1 MSFQT
6 PISVSDV
13 VSRIRT
19 RRLLLPAIQREFVWE
34 PHKVEWLFDS
44 LLQGYPIGSFLFWE
58 VRDPSAKSDYRYYE
72 VLKDYRERYQ
82 THNPEFNTKGHTD
95 FDAVLDGQQRLT
107 ALFIGLTGT
116 YAYKKP
122 RVWWEDSERALPTR
136 KLYLNL
142 AGPAPEDDNEV
153 GRKYE
158 FKFLTDDDFNE
169 NPKQWFEVGRIL
181 DLPQVY
187 EFNRMLIS
195 DGHQDSEFA
204 ATALSKLHAIVHIER
219 IVNYYIVQKADMEQ
233 ALNVFVRVN
242 SGGEPLSLSDMLMS
256 TAIANWRTRDARKEI
271 LGQGGLVDQ
280 VRARG
285 FFISKD
291 LILKACLYL
300 YNSDIRYKVSNFSAA
315 QVKPF
320 EDNWDAIHASI
331 LAVFELVRDYGYD
344 ESTLT
349 SKNALLPLIYWVH
362 HKGIAKGL
370 TSQVALRDDRD
381 AMRRW
386 LHTMLLKGIFGAS
399 ADTILAA
406 IRKAF
411 VGDSFGTPFLLP
423 GLAGFPATA
432 IETVLRTQGKD
443 PRVTD
448 EFIDALLYTEYE
460 DRQAFTIL
468 ALLAPNLDYKNGDF
482 HKDHMHPKTA
492 FENKSLRA
500 ANVAPADLEF
510 YRDRRHWNS
519 ILNLRHLDANENKS
533 KLASSLEDWA
543 SKEAKRQKVSLT
555 KFCTDHQ
562 LPEDQELLEFAH
574 FREFIGARR
583 KILGDELR
591 QLLG

>member
-13 VSRIRT
+13 ISRIRT

-58 VRDPSAKSDYRYYE
+58 VRDQSTKRDYRYYE
-72 VLKDYRERYQ
+72 VLKDFRERYQ

-136 KLYLNL
+136 KLYLKL
-142 AGPAPEDDNEV
+142 SGPATEDENEA

-158 FKFLTDDDFNE
+158 FKFLTADEFNE
-169 NPKQWFEVGRIL
+169 NPKQWFHVGRIL

-187 EFNRMLIS
+187 DFNRMLIS

-204 ATALSKLHAIVHIER
+204 ATALSKLHAVVHIER
-219 IVNYYIVQKADMEQ
+219 IINYYIVTKADMEQ

-256 TAIANWRTRDARKEI
+256 TAIANWRSRDARKEI

-291 LILKACLYL
+291 LVLKACLYL

-331 LAVFELVRDYGYD
+331 LAVFDLVRDFGYD
-344 ESTLT
+344 ESSLT
-349 SKNALLPLIYWVH
+349 SKNALLPIVYWVH

-381 AMRRW
+381 TMRRW
-386 LHTMLLKGIFGAS
+386 LHTVLLKGIFGAS

-411 VGDSFGTPFLLP
+411 VGETFGLPFLAP
-423 GLAGFPATA
+423 GLSKFPAAA
-432 IETVLRTQGKD
+432 IGTILRAQGKD
-443 PRVTD
+443 PQVTD
-448 EFIDALLYTEYE
+448 EFIDSLLYTEYE

-482 HKDHMHPKTA
+482 HKDHLHPKSS
-492 FENKSLRA
+492 FETKALRA
-500 ANVAPADLEF
+500 ANVAAADSDF
-510 YRDRRHWNS
+510 YRDRRNWNS

-533 KLASSLEDWA
+533 KLASTLADWA
-543 SKEAKRQKVSLT
+543 STEAKRQKVSLA
-555 KFCTDHQ
+555 KFCADRQ
-562 LPEDQELLEFAH
+562 LPDDASLLEFGR
-574 FREFIGARR
+574 FRDFIEARR

-591 QLLG
+591 RLL

>member
-1 MSFQT
+1 MSFQA

-13 VSRIRT
+13 ISRIRS

-58 VRDPSAKSDYRYYE
+58 VRDQSVKSDYRYYE
-72 VLKDYRERYQ
+72 VLKEFRERYQ
-82 THNPEFNTKGHTD
+82 THNPEFNTKGHID

-122 RVWWEDSERALPTR
+122 RVRWEDSERALPTR

-142 AGPAPEDDNEV
+142 SGPASEDDNEA

-158 FKFLTDDDFNE
+158 FKFLTADEFSGNA
-169 NPKQWFEVGRIL
+169 KQWFDVGRIL
-181 DLPQVY
+181 DLPQAY
-187 EFNRMLIS
+187 EFTQMLIS
-195 DGHQDSEFA
+195 DGLQDDKFA
-204 ATALSKLHAIVHIER
+204 ATALSKLHAVVHTER
-219 IVNYYIVQKADMEQ
+219 IINYYVVTKADMEQ

-256 TAIANWRTRDARKEI
+256 TAIANWTSRDAKKEI
-271 LGQGGLVDQ
+271 LGLVDQ
-280 VRARG
+280 VQAKG

-300 YNSDIRYKVSNFSAA
+300 YNSDIRYKVSNFKAA
-315 QVKPF
+315 HVKPF
-320 EDNWDAIHASI
+320 EDNWDAVHASI
-331 LAVFELVRDYGYD
+331 LAVFDLVGNFGYD
-344 ESTLT
+344 ERSLT
-349 SKNALLPLIYWVH
+349 SKNALLPIIYWVH

-386 LHTMLLKGIFGAS
+386 LHTMLLKGVFGSS
-399 ADTILAA
+399 ADTILSA

-411 VGDSFGTPFLLP
+411 VGDDFGNPFVLP
-423 GLAGFPATA
+423 RLAVFPAAEIGT
-432 IETVLRTQGKD
+432 ILRAQGKD
-443 PRVTD
+443 PHVTD
-448 EFIDALLYTEYE
+448 EFIDSLLYTEYE
-460 DRQAFTIL
+460 DREAFTIL

-482 HKDHMHPKTA
+482 NKDHLHPESA
-492 FENKSLRA
+492 FKNKALNA
-500 ANVAPADLEF
+500 ANIAAADLEF

-533 KLASSLEDWA
+533 KQHSTLVDWA
-543 SKEAKRQKVSLT
+543 SKESKRQKVSLT
-555 KFCTDHQ
+555 KFCADRQ
-562 LPEDQELLEFAH
+562 LPDDATLLEFAR
-574 FREFIGARR
+574 FREFVSERR
-583 KILGDELR
+583 KILGKQLR
-591 QLLG
+591 QLL